1 MFNNNLLYNKL
12 NKKITMDITNLILK
26 DFTENGFSEVKIKK
40 ILDIVKRFSDCT
52 KEIITVFGPIA
63 AIPNSNGSYTLRDLR
78 NGWGYRP
85 LNLEYE
91 GELTEDAIRA
101 FLISKA
107 DVYRDSADQIDQI
120 IRDFYK
126 D

>member
-1 MFNNNLLYNKL
+1 
-12 NKKITMDITNLILK
+12 MDITNLILK
-26 DFTENGFSEVKIKK
+26 DFTENGFTEVKIAK
-40 ILDIVKRFSDCT
+40 ILDIVKRFSNYT
-52 KEIITVFGPIA
+52 NESITVFGPIA

-91 GELTEDAIRA
+91 GELTKDAIKA
-101 FLISKA
+101 FLESRV
-107 DVYRDSADQIDQI
+107 DVYRDSADQMDQI
-120 IRDFYK
+120 IKYFYN

>member
-26 DFTENGFSEVKIKK
+26 DFTEKGFTEVKIKK
-40 ILDIVKRFSDCT
+40 ILDIVKRFSTCT
-52 KEIITVFGPIA
+52 NTSITVFGPIA
-63 AIPNSNGSYTLRDLR
+63 AIPNDNGSYTLRDLR
-78 NGWGYRP
+78 HGWGYRP
-85 LNLEYE
+85 LNLEYK
-91 GELTEDAIRA
+91 GELTEDAIKA
-101 FLISKA
+101 FLKSKV
-107 DVYRDSADQIDQI
+107 DVYRDSADQIDQM

>member
-1 MFNNNLLYNKL
+1 
-12 NKKITMDITNLILK
+12 MDIINLVLK
-26 DFTENGFSEVKIKK
+26 DFTENGFSEVKISK
-40 ILDIVKRFSDCT
+40 IIDIAKRFSNWT

-63 AIPNSNGSYTLRDLR
+63 AIPNSNGSYTLRDIR

-91 GELTEDAIRA
+91 GELTEDAIKA
-101 FLISKA
+101 FLKSKA
-107 DVYRDSADQIDQI
+107 NVYRDSADQIDQM

>member
-1 MFNNNLLYNKL
+1 
-12 NKKITMDITNLILK
+12 MDITNLILK

-40 ILDIVKRFSDCT
+40 ILDIVKRFSTCT
-52 KEIITVFGPIA
+52 NASITVFGPIA
-63 AIPNSNGSYTLRDLR
+63 AFPNSNGSYILRDLR
-78 NGWGYRP
+78 HGWGYKP
-85 LNLEYE
+85 LNLEYK
-91 GELTEDAIRA
+91 GELTEDAIKT
-101 FLISKA
+101 FLKSKV

>member
-1 MFNNNLLYNKL
+1 
-12 NKKITMDITNLILK
+12 MDITNLILK
-26 DFTENGFSEVKIKK
+26 DFSENGFSDAKIAK
-40 ILDIVKRFSDCT
+40 ILDIVKRFSNCT

-85 LNLEYE
+85 LDLEYE
-91 GELTEDAIRA
+91 GELTEDAIKT
-101 FLISKA
+101 FLKRT
-107 DVYRDSADQIDQI
+107 VYNYRDSANQIDQI

>member
-26 DFTENGFSEVKIKK
+26 DFTENGFSEIKISK
-40 ILDIVKRFSDCT
+40 ILDIIERFTNCT
-52 KEIITVFGPIA
+52 KEGITVIGPIA
-63 AIPNSNGSYTLRDLR
+63 AIPNNNGTYTLRDLR
-78 NGWGYRP
+78 HGWGYRP
-85 LNLEYE
+85 LDLEYE
-91 GELTEDAIRA
+91 GELTEDAIKA
-101 FLISKA
+101 FLKSRVN
-107 DVYRDSADQIDQI
+107 VYRDSANQIDKI

>member
-12 NKKITMDITNLILK
+12 NKKITMDITNLVLK
-26 DFTENGFSEVKIKK
+26 DFTENGFSEVKIAK
-40 ILDIVKRFSDCT
+40 ILDIVKRFSTCT
-52 KEIITVFGPIA
+52 NASITVFGPIA
-63 AIPNSNGSYTLRDLR
+63 AIPNNDGSYTLRDLR
-78 NGWGYRP
+78 HGWGYRP

-91 GELTEDAIRA
+91 GELTEDAIKA
-101 FLISKA
+101 FLESRV
-107 DVYRDSADQIDQI
+107 DVYRDSANQIDQM

>member
-1 MFNNNLLYNKL
+1 
-12 NKKITMDITNLILK
+12 MDITNLILK

-40 ILDIVKRFSDCT
+40 ILDIVKRFSTCT
-52 KEIITVFGPIA
+52 NASITVFGPIA
-63 AIPNSNGSYTLRDLR
+63 AIPNNDGSYTLRDLR
-78 NGWGYRP
+78 HGWGYRP

-91 GELTEDAIRA
+91 GELTKDAIKA
-101 FLISKA
+101 FLESRA